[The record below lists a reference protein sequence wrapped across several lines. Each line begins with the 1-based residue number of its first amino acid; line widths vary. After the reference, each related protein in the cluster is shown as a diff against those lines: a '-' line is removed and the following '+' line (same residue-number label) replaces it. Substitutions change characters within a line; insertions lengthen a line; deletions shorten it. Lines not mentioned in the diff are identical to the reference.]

1 MVTRLKWVIKMTR
14 EKKKKK
20 KNYDQ
25 ILADFVKKCK

>member
-1 MVTRLKWVIKMTR
+1 MGNKNDKRK
-14 EKKKKK
+14 KKKKK